1 MIGNNVLGKL
11 ALGQISTSG
20 SGGVVVNAITAIG
33 VGIFIPPSFGPTV
46 NVDAVTAVAT
56 GDFVAP
62 DIILPVSAITANAIG
77 VMVIP
82 SVTVIGAKRVTKDGL
97 IVEDVDTSNYLR
109 VTKDGLIVEDVDD
122 TNWLRVT
129 KVGLM
134 VEYKMKSGRV
144 FGPILQEC

>member
-1 MIGNNVLGKL
+1 MIGNNALGKL
-11 ALGQISTSG
+11 ALGQISTGG

-33 VGIFIPPSFGPTV
+33 TGIFIPPSFGPTV
-46 NVDAVTAVAT
+46 NVDAVTATAI
-56 GDFVAP
+56 GNFEIP
-62 DIILPVSAITANAIG
+62 EIILPVTAVTATATGTAI
-77 VMVIP
+77 IP
-82 SVTVIGAKRVTKDGL
+82 SVVVIGTK
-97 IVEDVDTSNYLR
+97 R